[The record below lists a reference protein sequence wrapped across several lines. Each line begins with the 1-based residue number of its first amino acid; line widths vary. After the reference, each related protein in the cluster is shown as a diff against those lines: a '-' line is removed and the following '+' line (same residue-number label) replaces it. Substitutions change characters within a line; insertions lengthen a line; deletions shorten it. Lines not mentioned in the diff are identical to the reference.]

1 MTARSAAAALA
12 LAAMLALSSCAAEAP
27 PAAETPAPT
36 VTVTV
41 SPSPEPEVALG
52 DFGFTYFGAATI
64 DAADVAAL
72 EAQLGAAVDVPA
84 ECPWYPMIASHGTY
98 AETRAFFDSRGVTPG
113 VRFFYTLEMGD
124 DGVMPRTV
132 EGVGVGSTEA
142 EVLAAYPS
150 AVIDNSFEDVSLGPI
165 KRIIVDDPASDS
177 KYVFGLFE
185 GDEYIGI
192 LQWGPDAGGQWAHL
206 CLPL

>member
-1 MTARSAAAALA
+1 MTARIAAAALA
-12 LAAMLALSSCAAEAP
+12 LVATFVLSSCAADAP

-41 SPSPEPEVALG
+41 SPTPEPEVALG

-64 DAADVAAL
+64 DAADVSAL

-84 ECPWYPMIASHGTY
+84 ECPWYPIVATHGTY

-142 EVLAAYPS
+142 EVLAAYPT
-150 AVIDNSFEDVSLGPI
+150 AVIDNFDDISIGTI
-165 KRIIVDDPASDS
+165 TRITVDDPASTS
-177 KYVFGLFE
+177 RYVFGLYE
-185 GDEYIGI
+185 GDANVSL

>member
-1 MTARSAAAALA
+1 MTVRSAAVALA
-12 LAAMLALSSCAAEAP
+12 LAASLALSSCATKAP

-41 SPSPEPEVALG
+41 SPTPEPEVALG

-64 DAADVAAL
+64 DAADVSAL
-72 EAQLGAAVDVPA
+72 EAQLGAAVEVPA
-84 ECPWYPMIASHGTY
+84 ECPWYPMIASHGAY
-98 AETRAFFDSRGVTPG
+98 AETRAFFDSRGIESG

-124 DGVMPRTV
+124 DGDMPRNV

-150 AVIDNSFEDVSLGPI
+150 AAVDTFDDISIGTI
-165 KRIIVDDPASDS
+165 KRITVEDPDSDS
-177 KYVFGLFE
+177 KYVFGIYE
-185 GDEYIGI
+185 GDANVSL
-192 LQWGPDAGGQWAHL
+192 LQWGPQAGGQWAHL

>member
-1 MTARSAAAALA
+1 MTARYSAVALA
-12 LAAMLALSSCAAEAP
+12 VVASLALSSCASDAP

-41 SPSPEPEVALG
+41 SPTAEPEVELG
-52 DFGFTYFGAATI
+52 DFGFTYFGSATI

-72 EAQLGAAVDVPA
+72 EAQLGASVDVPA

-98 AETRAFFDSRGVTPG
+98 AETRAFFDSHGIESG

-150 AVIDNSFEDVSLGPI
+150 AVIDNDFEDISVGPL
-165 KRIIVDDPASDS
+165 KRIIVEDPDSDS
-177 KYVFGLFE
+177 RYVFALYD
-185 GDEYIGI
+185 GDTNVSL
-192 LQWGPDAGGQWAHL
+192 LQWGPHAGGQWAHL